1 MPKKEALRKQAA
13 GFIETMDCLPV
24 PRLPEGPN
32 WTYEILC
39 CRPHKIS
46 YVAQRFMWRSLQG
59 MRKGGR
65 FGVHKRHITFG
76 SETAKEL
83 HDARVRAPHL
93 LLAPCSA
100 CIYLDTVV
108 LLSNENPPSIP
119 PHPRWLRF
127 RDPSFV
133 EKSVAN
139 SHYGCERYTTAIRG
153 RDPYQYPPHLA

>member
-93 LLAPCSA
+93 FLAPWFSSRMK
-100 CIYLDTVV
+100 I
-108 LLSNENPPSIP
+108 
-119 PHPRWLRF
+119 HPVSR
-127 RDPSFV
+127 PTH
-133 EKSVAN
+133 A
-139 SHYGCERYTTAIRG
+139 GCDSET
-153 RDPYQYPPHLA
+153 LVS